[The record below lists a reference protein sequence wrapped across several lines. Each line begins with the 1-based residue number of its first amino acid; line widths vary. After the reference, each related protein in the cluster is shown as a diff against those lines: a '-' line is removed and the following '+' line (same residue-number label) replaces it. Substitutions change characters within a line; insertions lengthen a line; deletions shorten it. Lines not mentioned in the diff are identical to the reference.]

1 MGELGELLRKTRE
14 ERRLSLAQV
23 EEATRIRS
31 AYLQALEEEAWD
43 RLPPRT
49 YVKGFLKSYARYL
62 GLELPQTPAFE
73 PETALPAS
81 PTPTGAMLDVPLQ
94 PFGVR
99 HLWPL
104 GVGLLMIAVVAA
116 AWWGYTHFYGGTL
129 PFLQPTPTATPTVTP
144 LTPSP
149 TTPHATA
156 TPSTT
161 PTPSATPTPVGLN
174 LGIEIVGQ
182 RSWVRVE
189 VDGREVFSGTL
200 EPGTTNSWTAR
211 ERILLRCGN
220 AGAVRVTLNGQSLGL
235 LGQAGQV
242 LDKEWTAEG
251 VPTRTP
257 RTTPSPTRAP

>member
-14 ERRLSLAQV
+14 ERGLSLDQV

-31 AYLQALEEEAWD
+31 AYLQALEEEAWE

-73 PETALPAS
+73 PEPALPAS
-81 PTPTGAMLDVPLQ
+81 PTPTRAMLDVPLQ
-94 PFGVR
+94 PFGAR
-99 HLWPL
+99 RLWPL
-104 GVGLLMIAVVAA
+104 GVGLLVIAVVAA

-149 TTPHATA
+149 TPPPATA
-156 TPSTT
+156 TPSPTLTPSPT
-161 PTPSATPTPVGLN
+161 PTPAGLN

-220 AGAVRVTLNGQSLGL
+220 AGAVRATLNGQSLGL
-235 LGQAGQV
+235 LGQPGQV
-242 LDKEWTAEG
+242 LDKEWTAAG
-251 VPTRTP
+251 VSTRTP
-257 RTTPSPTRAP
+257 TTAPTPTRAR